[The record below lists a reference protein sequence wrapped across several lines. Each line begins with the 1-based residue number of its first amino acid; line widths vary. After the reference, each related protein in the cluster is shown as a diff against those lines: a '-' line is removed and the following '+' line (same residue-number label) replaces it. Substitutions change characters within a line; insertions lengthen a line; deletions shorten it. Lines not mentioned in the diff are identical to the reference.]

1 MRLSK
6 SCGMLA
12 DSCGTRL
19 QLVDQCPRDRKSP
32 QLAPRGRAHP
42 GQRTEAAREVAV
54 ARETECEPDLREVIV
69 ARCERLECRCDT
81 QPRARRMDRDPRLCP
96 EREREGAGDAGR
108 QPD

>member
-42 GQRTEAAREVAV
+42 AQRTEAAREDAM
-54 ARETECEPDLREVIV
+54 ARETVLHPGLREVIV
-69 ARCERLECRCDT
+69 ARREPLVCRCGT
-81 QPRARRMDRDPRLCP
+81 RELAIRIDRDPGLRPVLP
-96 EREREGAGDAGR
+96 H
-108 QPD
+108 